1 MARLLKADLYRI
13 VKSKLFLA
21 AAILSVAF
29 PIFTVLIYLVLDK
42 VLAATTDLQAQLGLG
57 MNGLNMTGQALIS
70 EAFVLS
76 SNMGLILPIF
86 VTIFIATDITSG
98 TLRNKIIAGKSRA
111 TIYFSHL
118 VSSGIVSAVLMFV
131 NTLFFT
137 LFTCLIFGYGLPI
150 DDAEMIRLLYF
161 FATGIFTYFF
171 TASISTALTLSIKS
185 AAPAVIFSSLLSMG
199 LGMIASFVHS
209 ADPRFEN
216 KALCLIPS
224 YTNTRFLA
232 SAVPGAF
239 DLEAFLLGILSYVV
253 IGGLISVAGLVIF
266 SKKDIK

>member
-29 PIFTVLIYLVLDK
+29 PIFTVLTYLVLDK

-76 SNMGLILPIF
+76 SNMGLILP
-86 VTIFIATDITSG
+86 
-98 TLRNKIIAGKSRA
+98 A

-137 LFTCLIFGYGLPI
+137 LFTCLIFGYGSPI

-209 ADPRFEN
+209 ADPRLEN

-224 YTNTRFLA
+224 YTNTQFLA

-253 IGGLISVAGLVIF
+253 IGALISVAGLVIF